1 MNKVVQNNHKFIFL
15 QSQPQYRNTRPLVD
29 VQLYVFD
36 ENKRFIC
43 RTTQKSR
50 SDRWS
55 WEGEL
60 APGRYTIIPFT
71 SGARLV
77 RRREVVDTE
86 EVALV
91 ER

>member
-1 MNKVVQNNHKFIFL
+1 M
-15 QSQPQYRNTRPLVD
+15 
-29 VQLYVFD
+29 QLYVFD

-43 RTTQKSR
+43 RTTQRSR
-50 SDRWS
+50 SERCS

-60 APGRYTIIPFT
+60 SPGRYTVIPFT
-71 SGARLV
+71 SGARLT
-77 RRREVVDTE
+77 RKRQTAATE